1 MNKNEE
7 KAKSLYFHYCNEKSC
22 KGYDECTNCPNAKI
36 DEGLIQMAEWK
47 ERQMIEKACR
57 WLDDNITN
65 DPTRGLNT
73 KYSRSIT
80 HGELLQ
86 EFKKA
91 MEE

>member
-1 MNKNEE
+1 MTNKE
-7 KAKSLYFHYCNEKSC
+7 KADQLVKLTHSYE
-22 KGYDECTNCPNAKI
+22 
-36 DEGLIQMAEWK
+36 EGLVYIHTDRVLYENLMEMAEWK

-73 KYSRSIT
+73 KYGRSIT